1 MAAQTAR
8 ITWSVRI
15 GPNALITL
23 RPMTKSG
30 FASGGSI
37 IALALL
43 ALAMVMSG
51 VALMHEIRVDR
62 IGRAARSAILG
73 LNPVGQTEARKT
85 LDRCEKAG
93 DERIVI
99 ACLAGISGL
108 MRLATDPATRAADLH
123 RGRRGAA
130 KIGASIPASGET
142 LTAVA
147 VLESSADDSGSERRA
162 IAALIGSYRAAPY
175 LRQATLWRIWYAA
188 HRWDALDLRTQQAL
202 LAEAVWFGSLG
213 KPDREAVLSAL
224 RDTPALVRVVIR
236 LPGEPGETLPLPSL
250 PE

>member
-1 MAAQTAR
+1 MVAQSAW
-8 ITWSVRI
+8 ITRSGRI
-15 GPNALITL
+15 GWAAPIML
-23 RPMTKSG
+23 RSMTKTG
-30 FASGGSI
+30 LASGGNL

-43 ALAMVMSG
+43 ALALVIS
-51 VALMHEIRVDR
+51 VIALLHEIRVDR
-62 IGRAARSAILG
+62 IGRAARSAMLG

-108 MRLATDPATRAADLH
+108 VRFTADPATRAVDLH

-130 KIGASIPASGET
+130 KIGASIPASGEA

-147 VLESSADDSGSERRA
+147 VLESSANDLGSERRA
-162 IAALIGSYRAAPY
+162 IAALIESYRAAPY

-213 KPDREAVLSAL
+213 KPDRDAVLSAL

-236 LPGEPGETLPLPSL
+236 LPGEPGETLPLPSMS
-250 PE
+250 E